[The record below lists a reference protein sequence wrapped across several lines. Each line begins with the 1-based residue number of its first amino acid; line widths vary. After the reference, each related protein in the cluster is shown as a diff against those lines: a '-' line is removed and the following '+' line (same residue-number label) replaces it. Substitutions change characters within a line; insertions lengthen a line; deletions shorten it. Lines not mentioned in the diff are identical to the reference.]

1 MLRNVAPSRPYV
13 VCWDD
18 DDVADA
24 KRRSKR
30 RRSTHGAVASRQ
42 QELRKEDRRER
53 RKADFLADVRDA
65 AGDLDLD
72 GRDAVV
78 SDAVAADPAFETLLT
93 SALRAVSTAKTEVL
107 TLAFGDLL
115 GKIRS
120 VACVELAA
128 RELRKRHPGVAFDRI
143 HLDLRSM

>member
-1 MLRNVAPSRPYV
+1 MIARPKMSQNEWKSTEIRASKVGNVSPFSCP
-13 VCWDD
+13 
-18 DDVADA
+18 
-24 KRRSKR
+24 
-30 RRSTHGAVASRQ
+30 
-42 QELRKEDRRER
+42 
-53 RKADFLADVRDA
+53 
-65 AGDLDLD
+65 GDLDLD

-78 SDAVAADPAFETLLT
+78 ADAVAADPAFETLLT